1 MTSLE
6 TLLKEGTKVLEQH
19 KIQEARLDAWLL
31 LEYVTGMNRAFYFAH
46 SADGMDEEKA
56 DRYRELIRK
65 RAAHVPLQHI
75 THQAYFMGFEFYV
88 NQNVLVPRQDTETLV
103 EKALEVMKGKK
114 TPGILDMC
122 TGSGCILLSLLALT
136 GDAYGV
142 GADVS
147 PLALQVANKNAVS
160 LEVSDRAV
168 FVESDLFSSAF
179 FQQNT
184 GKDMP
189 QYDILIS
196 NPPYI
201 RSAEIEE
208 LMEELKKY
216 PAEDVYCI
224 GGDTI
229 YKQLLPYCDA
239 AQVTKIDFAYIAD
252 SYFPNL
258 DEDPQWHVA
267 AESEE
272 QTYFDLEYKFVRYER
287 NK

>member
-65 RAAHVPLQHI
+65 RAAHVTLQHI

-88 NQNVLVPRQDTETLV
+88 NQKLLFPRQDTETLV

-114 TPGILDMC
+114 TPRILDMC

-147 PLALQVANKNAVS
+147 PLALQVADKNAVS

-168 FVESDLFSSAF
+168 FVESNLFSSAF

>member
-1 MTSLE
+1 M
-6 TLLKEGTKVLEQH
+6 
-19 KIQEARLDAWLL
+19 
-31 LEYVTGMNRAFYFAH
+31 
-46 SADGMDEEKA
+46 
-56 DRYRELIRK
+56 
-65 RAAHVPLQHI
+65 
-75 THQAYFMGFEFYV
+75 
-88 NQNVLVPRQDTETLV
+88 

-208 LMEELKKY
+208 LMEEVRDHDPRLALDGHEDGLYFYRKIVSEGRAFLKENGWMLFEIGYDQGEAVKSLMR
-216 PAEDVYCI
+216 ENGFFDVQI
-224 GGDTI
+224 VKDLTG
-229 YKQLLPYCDA
+229 
-239 AQVTKIDFAYIAD
+239 
-252 SYFPNL
+252 L
-258 DEDPQWHVA
+258 DRVV
-267 AESEE
+267 
-272 QTYFDLEYKFVRYER
+272 LGRR
-287 NK
+287 

>member
-1 MTSLE
+1 
-6 TLLKEGTKVLEQH
+6 
-19 KIQEARLDAWLL
+19 
-31 LEYVTGMNRAFYFAH
+31 
-46 SADGMDEEKA
+46 
-56 DRYRELIRK
+56 
-65 RAAHVPLQHI
+65 
-75 THQAYFMGFEFYV
+75 
-88 NQNVLVPRQDTETLV
+88 
-103 EKALEVMKGKK
+103 MKGKK

-136 GDAYGV
+136 RDAYGV

-147 PLALQVANKNAVS
+147 PLALQVADKNAVS

-208 LMEELKKY
+208 LMEEVRDHDPRLALDGHEDGLYFYRKIVSEGKDFLKENGWMLFEIGYDQGEAVK
-216 PAEDVYCI
+216 ALMRENGFFDVQI
-224 GGDTI
+224 VKDLTG
-229 YKQLLPYCDA
+229 
-239 AQVTKIDFAYIAD
+239 
-252 SYFPNL
+252 L
-258 DEDPQWHVA
+258 DRVV
-267 AESEE
+267 
-272 QTYFDLEYKFVRYER
+272 LGRR
-287 NK
+287 